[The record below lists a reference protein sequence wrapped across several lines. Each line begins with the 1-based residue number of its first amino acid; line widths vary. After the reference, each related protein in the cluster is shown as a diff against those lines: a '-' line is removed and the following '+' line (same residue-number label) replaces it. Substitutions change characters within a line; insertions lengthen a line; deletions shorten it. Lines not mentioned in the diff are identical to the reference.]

1 MSTTKEL
8 PLGSID
14 ALSARLPAP
23 GTADVTIEIVGEEI
37 GDQIQ
42 VQRLP
47 WHALIYD
54 PTARVLELSV
64 GARGRSIPVVFRHEI
79 HDPQRLWLE
88 EDGGVIRA
96 ISVEQG
102 DGVQTIVRLYAR
114 RALESVN

>member
-1 MSTTKEL
+1 MSTTTEL

-14 ALSARLPAP
+14 ELSARLPAP
-23 GTADVTIEIVGEEI
+23 GTADVTIEIVGEDI

-54 PTARVLELSV
+54 APAGVLELSV
-64 GARGRSIPVVFRHEI
+64 GGRGRRVPVVFRHEI
-79 HDPQRLWLE
+79 HDPQRLWVE
-88 EDGGVIRA
+88 EDGGLVRSIA
-96 ISVEQG
+96 IEQG

-114 RALESVN
+114 QALESGN